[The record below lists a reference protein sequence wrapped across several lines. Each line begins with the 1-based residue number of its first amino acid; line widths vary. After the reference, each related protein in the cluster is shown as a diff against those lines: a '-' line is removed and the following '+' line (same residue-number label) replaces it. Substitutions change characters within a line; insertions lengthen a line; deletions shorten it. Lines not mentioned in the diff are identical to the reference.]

1 MSQHRPTMVSGS
13 CKRDAVWNSSAVLA
27 RQDEVEIVGRGS
39 GHNYGDGSFEV
50 GTVDSVLACLNSIIS
65 SHVPISLF
73 LLQQCLYISM
83 HVPQLLCDGVL
94 RAIHLLRQPLY
105 SPDIG

>member
-1 MSQHRPTMVSGS
+1 MVSGS

-50 GTVDSVLACLNSIIS
+50 GTVDSVLACLNSIILFS
-65 SHVPISLF
+65 CSYQLISLATMPVH
-73 LLQQCLYISM
+73 QHAC
-83 HVPQLLCDGVL
+83 
-94 RAIHLLRQPLY
+94 
-105 SPDIG
+105 SPASL